1 MLSSKYYEIF
11 ENNYSEEYLGTAVV
25 FYMSAHKA
33 FLNITFIF
41 YFYFILVHAMLG
53 QVLAKNKNLTWYITE
68 LIDNDPQFSFE
79 QTKAKS
85 FSWDF
90 TLRKIP

>member
-1 MLSSKYYEIF
+1 
-11 ENNYSEEYLGTAVV
+11 
-25 FYMSAHKA
+25 
-33 FLNITFIF
+33 
-41 YFYFILVHAMLG
+41 MLG
-53 QVLAKNKNLTWYITE
+53 QVLAKNKNLTWYIAE
-68 LIDNDPQFSFE
+68 LIENDPQFSFE